1 MRGPV
6 VASCLVGVVLAAA
19 ACSGS
24 SRGPEEFCQRL
35 QTDKDVVVTGVVD
48 AKTAKAA
55 VAGYEKLD
63 GVAPEATRTEGHQ
76 LTMLVQ
82 AAADLDPT
90 ATTARAALVQQAY
103 SAAPAAQTVAEYA
116 RQTCGVD
123 LGAATA
129 PSAPAVTTGPTTTA
143 PPTTPSSG

>member
-6 VASCLVGVVLAAA
+6 VASCLVGVVLASA

-24 SRGPEEFCQRL
+24 SRGSEAFCQRL
-35 QTDKDVVVTGVVD
+35 QTDKNVVVTGVVD

-55 VAGYEKLD
+55 VSGYEKLD
-63 GVAPEATRTEGHQ
+63 GVAPEAIRTEWHQ
-76 LTMLVQ
+76 LTLLVQ

-103 SAAPAAQTVAEYA
+103 SAAPAAQTVADYA

-143 PPTTPSSG
+143 APTPPSG